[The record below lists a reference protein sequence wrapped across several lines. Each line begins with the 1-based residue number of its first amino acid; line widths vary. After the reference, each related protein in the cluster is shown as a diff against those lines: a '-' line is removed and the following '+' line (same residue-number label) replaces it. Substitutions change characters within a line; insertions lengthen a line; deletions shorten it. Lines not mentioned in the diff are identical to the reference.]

1 MKSSLFI
8 LFAAIFSL
16 TIQLHAETV
25 RFRSGHILA
34 AELTTRKINISGVPE
49 EMPLNIPAKPVYA
62 VLTVKLDR
70 FRSVSIFDYTMIAYG
85 TEFSCV
91 AINSGRGFVHTDAPV
106 SSDDAV
112 QLLFI
117 ADALTAGKA
126 KLEENVLRCKLTPGK
141 DQFDV
146 KVPYSFIGSDAP
158 KTPGTIP
165 DSGIIVIKKPEP
177 PKPAPAPAAEKKTD
191 SDSESNSDSG
201 AEE

>member
-16 TIQLHAETV
+16 TVQLQAETI
-25 RFRSGHILA
+25 RFRSGHVLA
-34 AELTTRKINISGVPE
+34 AELTTRKINISGIPAELPV
-49 EMPLNIPAKPVYA
+49 NIPAKPVYA

-70 FRSVSIFDYTMIAYG
+70 FRSISIFDYTLIAYG
-85 TEFSCV
+85 TEFPCV

-106 SSDDAV
+106 TSEDAV

-141 DQFDV
+141 DLFDV
-146 KVPYSFIGSDAP
+146 KVPFSFIGSDAP

-165 DSGIIVIKKPEP
+165 ESGIIVIKKPEP
-177 PKPAPAPAAEKKTD
+177 PKPAAAPGADRKND
-191 SDSESNSDSG
+191 SGNTSDSG